1 MDFRLSREQE
11 EMKQKAH
18 EFALQ
23 EIAPFAGEWDKKRS
37 FPADTIRKMLKSGF
51 MTLACPLEFGG
62 AGLDYVTQNIVAEEI
77 CWGDAGL
84 GTTMAASAILSTIP
98 VLVAG
103 SADQKQWW
111 FGRQNEGLLGSL
123 CMTEAG
129 AGSDAAGISTRC
141 EKAGS
146 EYIINGRKQFITNG
160 EVAGQYS
167 LMATLDKK
175 LGYKGICA
183 FIVDCNTPGISIG
196 RVEDTMGLRSSNTAE
211 IIFEDVRIPA
221 QNLLGKE
228 GQGFYIFMKTLD
240 ISRSTISAMA
250 TGVAQRALDES
261 LQYAKERTQFG
272 KPIATFQAIQFKLAE
287 MAMRIQASRLLY
299 YEASSWQD
307 LNIPHFSKAASLA
320 KAFSGDTAMFCALEA
335 VQIFGGYGFTGLC
348 PVEKLMRDAKI
359 FQIYEGTAEIQ
370 RLVIAGDL
378 LQV

>member
-1 MDFRLSREQE
+1 MSREQE

-18 EFALQ
+18 EFAVH
-23 EIAPFAGEWDKKRS
+23 EIAPFAGEWDKNRS
-37 FPADTIRKMLKSGF
+37 SPADTVRKMLLNGF

-84 GTTMAASAILSTIP
+84 GTTMAASAVLATIP

-103 SADQKQWW
+103 SNQQKRWW
-111 FGRQNEGLLGSL
+111 FSRQNEGLLAAL
-123 CMTEAG
+123 CLTEAG

-141 EKAGS
+141 EKVGND
-146 EYIINGRKQFITNG
+146 YVINGRKQFITNG
-160 EVAGQYS
+160 GIAGQYS

-175 LGYKGICA
+175 LGYKGMCA
-183 FIVDCNTPGISIG
+183 FIVDRNTPGISIG

-211 IIFEDVRIPA
+211 IIFEDVRVPG

-240 ISRSTISAMA
+240 ISRATISAMA
-250 TGVAQRALDES
+250 TGVSQRALDES
-261 LQYAKERTQFG
+261 LQYAKKRTQFG

-299 YEASSWQD
+299 YEASSLQD
-307 LNIPHFSKAASLA
+307 LNISRFTKAASLA

-335 VQIFGGYGFTGLC
+335 VQIFGGNGFTSAY
-348 PVEKLMRDAKI
+348 PAEKLMRDAKI